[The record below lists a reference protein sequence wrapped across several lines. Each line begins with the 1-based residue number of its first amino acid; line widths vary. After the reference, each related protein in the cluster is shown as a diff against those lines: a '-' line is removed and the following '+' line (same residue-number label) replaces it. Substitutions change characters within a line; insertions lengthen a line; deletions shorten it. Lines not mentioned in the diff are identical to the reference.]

1 MATYGYSTPYTG
13 RGDFGPLPP
22 GYMEAATAPG
32 RNLAMGIAAMGQG
45 IGRAIEQYRTKKAE
59 TEAATQSWET
69 VSGLMQQQLSSDP
82 KYLAIQQYTET
93 GQLPPGITEQDIP
106 RYTAQV
112 HADREM
118 LNKFSALGEKF
129 PDMSLAKKKAALG
142 DAVMVLNQYRT
153 DQQNEVRDA
162 AARQQ
167 LALGALQLGQAQREA
182 AAAPYFTKALGEVM
196 SMQPG
201 QAPSV
206 PYQDVTQEMLAKY
219 GDKLTPTQMQSL
231 IPMLRRAGQTL
242 PAGLVPVGAK
252 MTATGLETEYG
263 APPTIGATQIPGT
276 RYVQPTKG
284 GVPFGAPVKTDYQG
298 TNAYLNLEEPQ
309 QKAAD
314 KFIADFGNEK
324 TIQNLSVAGSYLNQ
338 MNSFGASIGTPQYK
352 PSDDIALIFSFMK
365 TLDPGSTVREGEYA
379 TAKNAGSVPES
390 VVNTYNQILNGKFLN
405 DDQRKNFI
413 ETARKSYSGI
423 AKEAETVASR
433 YRSMAK
439 DRGIPENL
447 VVPSNMFE
455 QAKRFEA
462 KAQAQD
468 LPRFQS
474 PEEMRARGIKR
485 GLVFNPATGK
495 YQEFQD

>member
-1 MATYGYSTPYTG
+1 MATYSYSAGYQG
-13 RGDFGPLPP
+13 GGPQAVPS
-22 GYMEAATAPG
+22 GYIEAYSQAG
-32 RNLAMGIAAMGQG
+32 RNIGAGMQQIGNAIGESLARYGQNKAENEFLQTRLESLAPYLNTVAQSG
-45 IGRAIEQYRTKKAE
+45 NIMDKNSAESKLLGDIEKFSSMSLPQKKATLLNAE
-59 TEAATQSWET
+59 FFLDRADKAKARE
-69 VSGLMQQQLSSDP
+69 M
-82 KYLAIQQYTET
+82 
-93 GQLPPGITEQDIP
+93 QDIQ
-106 RYTAQV
+106 T
-112 HADREM
+112 
-118 LNKFSALGEKF
+118 
-129 PDMSLAKKKAALG
+129 
-142 DAVMVLNQYRT
+142 
-153 DQQNEVRDA
+153 A

-167 LALGALQLGQAQREA
+167 LQLGGIQLGQAQREE
-182 AAAPYFTKALGEVM
+182 AAAPYFTQALSDVM

-201 QAPSV
+201 QGPSAP
-206 PYQDVTQEMLAKY
+206 YADVTQEMLGKY

-231 IPMLRRAGQTL
+231 IPMLRKAGQAI
-242 PAGLVPVGAK
+242 PAGLVPTGAK
-252 MTATGLETEYG
+252 MGPSGLETEYG
-263 APPTIGATQIPGT
+263 APPTIGSTAIPNT
-276 RYVQPTKG
+276 RMVQPTVG
-284 GVPFGAPVKTDYQG
+284 GKPFGAPQKADIQG

-314 KFIADFGNEK
+314 KFITDFGNEK

-338 MNSFGASIGTPQYK
+338 MNSFGASIGTAQYK

-390 VVNTYNQILNGKFLN
+390 VVNTYNQILSGKFLN

-455 QAKRFEA
+455 QVKQFEA
-462 KAQAQD
+462 KSQAQN
-468 LPRFQS
+468 LERFQS
-474 PEEMRARGIKR
+474 PEDMRARGFKR

>member
-1 MATYGYSTPYTG
+1 MATYSYSAGYQG
-13 RGDFGPLPP
+13 GGPQAVPS
-22 GYMEAATAPG
+22 GYIEAYSQAG
-32 RNLAMGIAAMGQG
+32 RNIGAGMQQIGNAIGESLARYGQN
-45 IGRAIEQYRTKKAE
+45 KAE
-59 TEAATQSWET
+59 SEFVQARYEQLRPYIDT
-69 VSGLMQQQLSSDP
+69 VAKTGNVMDERSPESKL
-82 KYLAIQQYTET
+82 LADV
-93 GQLPPGITEQDIP
+93 G
-106 RYTAQV
+106 
-112 HADREM
+112 
-118 LNKFSALGEKF
+118 KFST
-129 PDMSLAKKKAALG
+129 MSLAQKKAALMNAEFFL
-142 DAVMVLNQYRT
+142 DRADKQRARELT
-153 DQQNEVRDA
+153 DEA
-162 AARQQ
+162 TRQQ
-167 LALGALQLGQAQREA
+167 LQLGALQLGTAQREA
-182 AAAPYFTKALGEVM
+182 AAAPYFTQAIADVM

-201 QAPSV
+201 QGPSAP
-206 PYQDVTQEMLAKY
+206 YADVTQEMLGKY
-219 GDKLTPTQMQSL
+219 GDKLTPTQMQAL
-231 IPMLRRAGQTL
+231 IPMMRRMGQTL

-252 MTATGLETEYG
+252 MGPSGLETEYG
-263 APPTIGATQIPGT
+263 APPTIGSTAIPNT
-276 RYVQPTKG
+276 RMVQPTVG
-284 GVPFGAPVKTDYQG
+284 GKPFGAPQKADIQG

-314 KFIADFGNEK
+314 KFITDFGNEK

-338 MNSFGASIGTPQYK
+338 MNSFGASIGTAQYK

-390 VVNTYNQILNGKFLN
+390 VVNTYNQILSGKFLN

-455 QAKRFEA
+455 QVKQFEA
-462 KAQAQD
+462 KSQAQN
-468 LPRFQS
+468 LERFQS
-474 PEEMRARGIKR
+474 PEDMRARGFKR

>member
-1 MATYGYSTPYTG
+1 MATYGYSAGYQG
-13 RGDFGPLPP
+13 GGPSAVPS
-22 GYMEAATAPG
+22 GFIESYAQAG
-32 RNLAMGIAAMGQG
+32 RNIGQG
-45 IGRAIEQYRTKKAE
+45 IQAIGNAIGESLQRYGQNKQENEFLQTRLESLAPYLNTVAQSGNIMDKNTPESKLLGDIEKFSSMSIPQKKATLLNAE
-59 TEAATQSWET
+59 FFLDRADKQRARELTDEAT
-69 VSGLMQQQLSSDP
+69 
-82 KYLAIQQYTET
+82 
-93 GQLPPGITEQDIP
+93 
-106 RYTAQV
+106 
-112 HADREM
+112 
-118 LNKFSALGEKF
+118 
-129 PDMSLAKKKAALG
+129 
-142 DAVMVLNQYRT
+142 
-153 DQQNEVRDA
+153 
-162 AARQQ
+162 RQQ
-167 LALGALQLGQAQREA
+167 LQLGALQLGTAQREA
-182 AAAPYFTKALGEVM
+182 AAAPYFTQALGEVM

-201 QAPSV
+201 QGPSAP
-206 PYQDVTQEMLAKY
+206 YADVTQEMLGKY
-219 GDKLTPTQMQSL
+219 GDKLTPTQMQAL
-231 IPMLRRAGQTL
+231 IPMMRRMGQTL

-252 MTATGLETEYG
+252 MGPSGLETEYG
-263 APPTIGATQIPGT
+263 APPTIGSTAIPNT
-276 RYVQPTKG
+276 RMVQPTVG
-284 GVPFGAPVKTDYQG
+284 GKPFGAPQKADIQG

-314 KFIADFGNEK
+314 KFITDFGNEK

-338 MNSFGASIGTPQYK
+338 MNSFGASIGTAQYK

-390 VVNTYNQILNGKFLN
+390 VVNTYNQILSGKFLN

-455 QAKRFEA
+455 QVKQFEA
-462 KAQAQD
+462 KSQAQN
-468 LPRFQS
+468 LERFQS
-474 PEEMRARGIKR
+474 PEDMRARGFKR

>member
-1 MATYGYSTPYTG
+1 MATYGYSAGYQG
-13 RGDFGPLPP
+13 GGPQAVPS
-22 GYMEAATAPG
+22 GYIEAYSQAG
-32 RNLAMGIAAMGQG
+32 RNIGAGIQQIGNAIGESLARYGQNKQENEFLQTRLESLAPYLNTVAQSG
-45 IGRAIEQYRTKKAE
+45 NIMDKNSPESKLLGDIEKFSSMSIPQKKATLLNAE
-59 TEAATQSWET
+59 FFLDRADKQRARELADEAT
-69 VSGLMQQQLSSDP
+69 
-82 KYLAIQQYTET
+82 
-93 GQLPPGITEQDIP
+93 
-106 RYTAQV
+106 
-112 HADREM
+112 
-118 LNKFSALGEKF
+118 
-129 PDMSLAKKKAALG
+129 
-142 DAVMVLNQYRT
+142 
-153 DQQNEVRDA
+153 
-162 AARQQ
+162 RQQ
-167 LALGALQLGQAQREA
+167 LALGALQLGTAQREA
-182 AAAPYFTKALGEVM
+182 AAAPYFTQALGEVM

-201 QAPSV
+201 RAPTV
-206 PYQDVTQEMLAKY
+206 PYQDVTQEMLGKY
-219 GDKLTPTQMQSL
+219 GDKLTPTQMQAL
-231 IPMLRRAGQTL
+231 IPMLRKASQTL

-263 APPTIGATQIPGT
+263 APPTISATQIPGT
-276 RYVQPTKG
+276 RYVQPLKG

-379 TAKNAGSVPES
+379 TAKNSGSVPES

-455 QAKRFEA
+455 QVKQFEA
-462 KAQAQD
+462 KSQAQN
-468 LPRFQS
+468 LERFQS